1 MRAVLKL
8 VSVRDNAKA
17 FADLAAFLRRNW
29 RLVWEMSV
37 NDLTGRYKGQY
48 FGAAWVLVHPMA
60 LTLLYLFLFGIVFAQ
75 RIGGTYELPLDY
87 TAYMLAGLMPWL
99 TFQTALNTTVFSVV
113 SNSALVKQ
121 FVFPIEILPVR
132 DVLSSLVTWVVGV
145 LCTLAYIL
153 ISGQQPSAMWVLLPL
168 VLVLQVMAMIG
179 VGFFLS
185 ALAVFF
191 RDIKDIVNLFCLV
204 AIFMMPIVFLPGWV
218 PKVFQPFV
226 WANPFTY
233 MVLVYQDTIYFG
245 RFEHPEAWLIFPL
258 FSVFVFVVGFRF
270 FNKTKP
276 TFGSIL

>member
-1 MRAVLKL
+1 MKRALNL
-8 VSVRDNAKA
+8 VSARSNAKA
-17 FADLAAFLRRNW
+17 FADLSVFLYRNW
-29 RLVWEMSV
+29 RLIWEMSV

-60 LTLLYLFLFGIVFAQ
+60 LTFLYLFLFGIVFAQ

-87 TAYMLAGLMPWL
+87 TAYMLSGLMPWL
-99 TFQTALNTTVFSVV
+99 TFQTALNTTVVSVI
-113 SNSALVKQ
+113 SNSPLVKQ

-132 DVLSSLVTWVVGV
+132 DVLSSLVTWTIGV
-145 LCTLAYIL
+145 SCTLVYIL
-153 ISGQQPSAMWVLLPL
+153 LSGQPPSVMWVLLPL
-168 VLVLQVMAMIG
+168 VLVVQVMAMIG
-179 VGFFLS
+179 TGFFLS

-191 RDIKDIVNLFCLV
+191 RDIKDLVTLFSLV
-204 AIFMMPIVFLPGWV
+204 AIFIMPIVFLPGWV
-218 PKVFQPFV
+218 PRVFQPLV

>member
-1 MRAVLKL
+1 MRTALKL
-8 VSVRDNAKA
+8 VSVRSNAKA
-17 FADLAAFLRRNW
+17 FADLATFLYRNW
-29 RLVWEMSV
+29 RLVWEMSA
-37 NDLTGRYKGQY
+37 NDLTGRYKGQF

-87 TAYMLAGLMPWL
+87 TAYMLSGLMPWL
-99 TFQTALNTTVFSVV
+99 TFQTALNTTVVSVV
-113 SNSALVKQ
+113 SNSPLVKQ

-145 LCTLAYIL
+145 SCTLVYIFF
-153 ISGQQPSAMWVLLPL
+153 SGQHPSVMWVLLPF
-168 VLVLQVMAMIG
+168 VLVVQVMAMIG
-179 VGFFLS
+179 MGLFLS

-191 RDIKDIVNLFCLV
+191 RDIKDFVSLFSLV
-204 AIFMMPIVFLPGWV
+204 AIFLMPIVFLPGWV
-218 PKVFQPFV
+218 PKVFQPLV
-226 WANPFTY
+226 LANPFTY
-233 MVLVYQDTIYFG
+233 MVFVYQDTIYFG

-258 FSVFVFVVGFRF
+258 FSVFVFILGFRF